1 MWIGGL
7 EKAYWLFHLIGSF
20 CMDFVIG
27 SKVIYPSHGT
37 AEVTARTVR
46 QVDGVEINYL
56 ELVVEAGEDSWRG
69 GAMTVAVPEDRAVE
83 LGVREAI
90 SPEEV
95 EDVLAVLAVTSVR
108 VPTNWSRRFKNHQEK
123 LKSGDIYQC
132 AEVVRNL
139 SLRERSASLSSA
151 EKAMQGRARHIL
163 VSELAVSWDVTVD
176 EAMERVDA
184 VLFNAE
190 VE

>member
-1 MWIGGL
+1 
-7 EKAYWLFHLIGSF
+7 
-20 CMDFVIG
+20 MDFVIG